1 VRASRAHTTSWSN
14 PERTDAYAIRSRH
27 ANERGRGPRC
37 QRHVWES
44 RRGIC
49 ERLEHPLCRQRGVTP
64 NEQATSRTDLRYDRP
79 AGSLMG
85 MTGGLVR
92 ASDDDIGR
100 FRVDRSGL
108 SAFIAGDTWAPPIR
122 RVQPK
127 GILGWLLRLTPIT
140 IEEVD
145 PDAVPPEGAKLV
157 EAESHLD
164 LDKAW
169 QPLHFLLTGTAWE
182 GEEPGCYLVRGG
194 EELAEDDE
202 LGYSSIRALTPHQV
216 SRFDE
221 FLTNLSHDTLRR
233 RFDYARMVALDIY
246 AKPRRRE
253 KAGAHDEV
261 VPLLEAFDALQSF
274 VAVTAK
280 EGAGAIVYLT

>member
-1 VRASRAHTTSWSN
+1 
-14 PERTDAYAIRSRH
+14 
-27 ANERGRGPRC
+27 
-37 QRHVWES
+37 
-44 RRGIC
+44 
-49 ERLEHPLCRQRGVTP
+49 
-64 NEQATSRTDLRYDRP
+64 
-79 AGSLMG
+79 MG
-85 MTGGLVR
+85 MTAGLVR
-92 ASDDDIGR
+92 VSDGDIRRLR
-100 FRVDRSGL
+100 FDRSGL
-108 SAFIAGDTWAPPIR
+108 PALIEGHTWAPPVR

-145 PDAVPPEGAKLV
+145 PHAVAPEGAGLV
-157 EAESHLD
+157 EPESHLD

-194 EELAEDDE
+194 EELVEDDE

-221 FLTNLSHDTLRR
+221 FLGNLSHETLHR
-233 RFDYARMVALDIY
+233 RFDHKRMVALDIY
-246 AKPRRRE
+246 AKPRDPE

-261 VPLLEAFDALQSF
+261 VHLLEAFDALQSF
-274 VAVTAK
+274 VAVTVK
-280 EGAGAIVYLT
+280 EGDGVIVYLT